1 MAPEPSASSGRIEAQ
16 TKAMPPTPTRDAGPS
31 GSTRK
36 DQPAPQKARADLQAG
51 ASAIES
57 AVSPASPAGAAPQP
71 RPPCSSSTLAKRAVS
86 AEHSAAMEPTERSPV
101 QWLTDIRKL
110 KLEGKTAQA
119 QASLA
124 QFIKRYPQVPLPEDL
139 QQP

>member
-1 MAPEPSASSGRIEAQ
+1 
-16 TKAMPPTPTRDAGPS
+16 
-31 GSTRK
+31 
-36 DQPAPQKARADLQAG
+36 
-51 ASAIES
+51 
-57 AVSPASPAGAAPQP
+57 
-71 RPPCSSSTLAKRAVS
+71 
-86 AEHSAAMEPTERSPV
+86 MEPTERSPV